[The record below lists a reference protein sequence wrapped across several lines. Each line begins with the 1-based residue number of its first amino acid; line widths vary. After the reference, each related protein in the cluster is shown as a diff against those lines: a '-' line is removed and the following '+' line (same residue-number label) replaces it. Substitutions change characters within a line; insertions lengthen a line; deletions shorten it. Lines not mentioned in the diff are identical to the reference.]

1 MPDLVPP
8 EIENLR
14 DCATRPDGGSLTQF
28 EAFIPLADA
37 EAAVLACEKRM
48 GDEQRCPVCAAPE
61 GTWPSQSAQHAV
73 LLEQVKTVRAETVAE
88 IVEALREHDGRKPL
102 GGAWVNSWAR
112 NAVAD
117 WIESRFAAKKGEDDG
132 DQR

>member
-1 MPDLVPP
+1 MPDRVPP

-48 GDEQRCPVCAAPE
+48 GDEQRCGAEPPAACHCDCPQPCAECAAVNEPE
-61 GTWPSQSAQHAV
+61 TD
-73 LLEQVKTVRAETVAE
+73 T
-88 IVEALREHDGRKPL
+88 
-102 GGAWVNSWAR
+102 
-112 NAVAD
+112 
-117 WIESRFAAKKGEDDG
+117 
-132 DQR
+132 

>member
-48 GDEQRCPVCAAPE
+48 RQQVHFLPAAPLDAETTELAFIE
-61 GTWPSQSAQHAV
+61 GIAFVNAAKH
-73 LLEQVKTVRAETVAE
+73 EQTVDLMRVRTVRVRDGSGSDTAY
-88 IVEALREHDGRKPL
+88 EHTMNFECK
-102 GGAWVNSWAR
+102 GGFDAQC
-112 NAVAD
+112 AV
-117 WIESRFAAKKGEDDG
+117 K
-132 DQR
+132 